1 MKRRNSKNAPPLQFF
16 SEEKLS
22 EFRHMSPRARLQWL
36 EEANALVNKAAR
48 SRKRK
53 APARPS

>member
-1 MKRRNSKNAPPLQFF
+1 MKRRNSKNAPPLQLF
-16 SEEKLS
+16 SEENLS
-22 EFRHMSPRARLQWL
+22 EFGHMSLGARLQWL

-53 APARPS
+53 APARPA